1 MGQRMKIWATM
12 TSIILLSGMLGLGFS
27 PDAFAKHDPNST
39 GNGFAKG
46 CDNKNDN
53 GNKENN
59 PHCEDVPDPPAFNIC
74 DTDMDGKLSSDEIKA
89 FTGKSDGDM
98 IILMLSAD
106 ADSSGFIDTEAELAS
121 LNTSIEPDC
130 I

>member
-27 PDAFAKHDPNST
+27 PVAFAEHNEN

-59 PHCEDVPDPPAFNIC
+59 PHCDTGPPPDPLPA
-74 DTDMDGKLSSDEIKA
+74 M
-89 FTGKSDGDM
+89 
-98 IILMLSAD
+98 
-106 ADSSGFIDTEAELAS
+106 
-121 LNTSIEPDC
+121 
-130 I
+130 